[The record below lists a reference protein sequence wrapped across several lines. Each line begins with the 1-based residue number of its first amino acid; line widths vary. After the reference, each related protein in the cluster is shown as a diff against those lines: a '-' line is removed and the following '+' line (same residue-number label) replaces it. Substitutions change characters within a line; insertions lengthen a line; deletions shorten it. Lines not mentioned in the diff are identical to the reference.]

1 MEKAI
6 DVSKNESKPQ
16 VQNKPPPSPS
26 PSPSPSNP
34 KIKEEDIKKL
44 MDLSFSRDKAVKA
57 LTMAG
62 GDVELAAT
70 LLFNNSI

>member
-16 VQNKPPPSPS
+16 VQNKPP